1 MRDAV
6 GGTFMIK
13 LLLIFLA
20 VYTIFIALAINYAK
34 AFRVKNKILDII
46 EQNEGIK
53 NYEDTTDPAL
63 NQIDTYIGNIHYWVN
78 TSTIK
83 DKCEKLEY
91 DNEKDLINSDKGYC
105 IATVEGD
112 TASYYKVTT
121 FVTLSIP
128 VVKLEYTIPISG
140 ETRKIE
146 KVE

>member
-6 GGTFMIK
+6 GGTYMIK

-53 NYEDTTDPAL
+53 DYNNQNDPAL
-63 NQIDTYIGNIHYWVN
+63 VQIESYMGSIHYGVN
-78 TSTIK
+78 ISTID
-83 DKCEKLEY
+83 DKCNGY
-91 DNEKDLINSDKGYC
+91 YYINKTRGYC
-105 IATVEGD
+105 ITTVDSD

-128 VVKLEYTIPISG
+128 VVRLEYTIPIQG

-146 KVE
+146 RINT